1 MEATISKKY
10 INELKDY
17 RFSIP
22 DYQRGYRWTR
32 DQITKLIDDIDGI
45 SGDEGYCLMPIIVR
59 KKSKD
64 KDGEYEVVD
73 GQQRLTTIDILLS
86 ENKLYE
92 IGQDSD
98 YSALDEELKAD
109 VRRIVES
116 DKYSQKLKAIKD
128 KLLNNCYF
136 IWYEIETEDEK
147 EAIDTFNRVNAW
159 KIPLKESEL
168 IKAYVLSGYGEGLER
183 REARDEWNALEH
195 IMADP
200 SFFDFFNLGNNDSE
214 SKYESCHIERL
225 VELWAPENLNKTRVY
240 PIFDHIM
247 EKTID
252 GKKLFNELKKLE
264 RDMYNLYHDRKS
276 YHLASYLLLKKTGLS
291 VKEVIEIYQKNP
303 SAGLLEKVRESI
315 NDMESEEELKEYLS
329 NLSYGYQD
337 KEIYNILTLFNI
349 LSALND
355 SSSPSFYPTVLH
367 KKQNWS
373 LEHIHAR
380 NERSLSKNE
389 IRELIKLLDWNK
401 EGKEYADKKFN
412 ELLENKGEELQETE
426 RNAFYLNIISP
437 LLSGAKIKNNNEI
450 DEGSYDKDWYEYSIG
465 NLALLPKEENSALN
479 NSTYIEKII
488 KIKNFGLSSYIPR
501 CTMDVFMKRYSEDRE
516 NRQVWMK
523 KDGDDY
529 MKKICSV
536 IFNEL
541 GKEC

>member
-32 DQITKLIDDIDGI
+32 DQITKLINDIDGI
-45 SGDEGYCLMPIIVR
+45 EGDEGYCLMPIIVR

-86 ENKLYE
+86 ERENKLYK

-116 DKYSQKLKAIKD
+116 DKYSQKLKAIED

-195 IMADP
+195 IMDVP
-200 SFFDFFNLGNNDSE
+200 SFFDFFNLGNNESE

-240 PIFDHIM
+240 PIFDYIM

-252 GKKLFNELKKLE
+252 GKQLFNELKKLE

-276 YHLASYLLLKKTGLS
+276 YHLASYLLLKKKTGLS
-291 VKEVIEIYQKNP
+291 VKEVIEIYQENP
-303 SAGLLEKVRESI
+303 SSGLLEKVIESI
-315 NDMESEEELKEYLS
+315 RDMKSEKELKDYLLA
-329 NLSYGYQD
+329 LSYGD
-337 KEIYNILTLFNI
+337 NNDEIYNILTLFNI

-355 SSSPSFYPTVLH
+355 SSSPSFYPTILH

-380 NERSLSKNE
+380 NERSLREDEIKEILNWNQDGMEFALYKFKELQNSKN
-389 IRELIKLLDWNK
+389 R
-401 EGKEYADKKFN
+401 
-412 ELLENKGEELQETE
+412 ELQEPE
-426 RNAFYLNIISP
+426 LNAFYSDIIFP
-437 LLSGAKIKNNNEI
+437 LLSGANIKNDEI

-465 NLALLPKEENSALN
+465 NLALLPGAENSALN
-479 NSTYIEKII
+479 NSTYIEKIM
-488 KIKNFGLSSYIPR
+488 KIKNFGISSYIPR

-516 NRQVWMK
+516 NRQVWRK

-529 MKKICSV
+529 VEKICSV
-536 IFNEL
+536 IFSVL

>member
-32 DQITKLIDDIDGI
+32 DQITKLINDIDGI
-45 SGDEGYCLMPIIVR
+45 EGDEGYCLMPIIVR

-86 ENKLYE
+86 ERENKLYK

-116 DKYSQKLKAIKD
+116 DKYSQKLKAIED

-195 IMADP
+195 IMDDP
-200 SFFDFFNLGNNDSE
+200 SFFDFFNLGNNESE

-252 GKKLFNELKKLE
+252 GKQLFNELKKLE

-276 YHLASYLLLKKTGLS
+276 YHLASYLLLKKTGLG

-315 NDMESEEELKEYLS
+315 RDIKSEKELKDYLLA
-329 NLSYGYQD
+329 LSYGD
-337 KEIYNILTLFNI
+337 NNDEIYNILTLFNI

-355 SSSPSFYPTVLH
+355 SSSPSFYPTILH

-380 NERSLSKNE
+380 NERSLREDEIKEILNWNQDGMEFALYKFKELQNSKN
-389 IRELIKLLDWNK
+389 R
-401 EGKEYADKKFN
+401 
-412 ELLENKGEELQETE
+412 ELQEPE
-426 RNAFYLNIISP
+426 LNAFYSDIIFP
-437 LLSGAKIKNNNEI
+437 LLSGAKIKNDEI

-465 NLALLPKEENSALN
+465 NLALLPGAENSALN
-479 NSTYIEKII
+479 NSTYIEKIM

-516 NRQVWMK
+516 NRQVWRK

-529 MKKICSV
+529 VEKICSV
-536 IFNEL
+536 IFSVL